1 MLTIDLIKEAAARI
15 RGHVHRTP
23 VITSRSFN
31 EVAGKEVFFKCENLQ
46 RAGAFKIRGATNK
59 ILSLTDDEKRRG
71 VAAFSSG
78 NHAQAVA
85 LASRE
90 AGIRAVIA
98 MPDDAP
104 KAKVAATRGYGAEI
118 VFYDRLKQDREQVA
132 VEIAE
137 RDGRVMVPP
146 YDDYLVLAGQATCG
160 LEFLEEVPD
169 LDCLLAPCSGGGLFA
184 GVSTAAKAVNPRVR
198 CFPVEPESADD
209 TRQSF
214 VKGERVSIP
223 PPPTIADGLRVQSP
237 GALTFPILQQTAE
250 DVLTVSDE
258 EIIETIKF
266 FLFRMKLLVEPSGA
280 AAAAAVLTG
289 KLPQDTQA
297 RWCDRLGRKYRRGV
311 VIAVLDPSSQ
321 GSNSMRSE
329 FAFALLLLLDLR
341 ADPVGVGSW
350 GVLALLLVIVF
361 VLAVSFTG
369 GLVFLL
375 IWLKRRRVSSSQQ
388 AKPSPGIHHFTRT
401 KRSKVSEDDRDEVA
415 PH

>member
-1 MLTIDLIKEAAARI
+1 MLTLQLIKEAAARI
-15 RGHVHRTP
+15 DGHIHRTP
-23 VITSRSFN
+23 VMTSRSFD
-31 EVAGKEVFFKCENLQ
+31 ERAGREVFFKCENLQ

-59 ILSLTDDEKRRG
+59 ILSLSEAEKSRG

-90 AGIRAVIA
+90 AGIQAVIA
-98 MPDDAP
+98 MPNDAP

-132 VEIAE
+132 IEIAE

-146 YDDYLVLAGQATCG
+146 YDDYLILAGQGTCG
-160 LEFLEEVPD
+160 LEFLEDVPD
-169 LDCLLAPCSGGGLFA
+169 LDCLLTPCSGGGLFA
-184 GVSTAAKAVNPRVR
+184 GVSTAAKAINPGIR
-198 CFPVEPESADD
+198 CFPVEPDTADD

-214 VKGERVSIP
+214 LKGERVSIP

-237 GALTFPILQQTAE
+237 GTLTFPVLQETAE

-289 KLPQDTQA
+289 KLPSDA
-297 RWCDRLGRKYRRGV
+297 RRVGV
-311 VIAVLDPSSQ
+311 VLSGGNIDA
-321 GSNSMRSE
+321 E
-329 FAFALLLLLDLR
+329 LL
-341 ADPVGVGSW
+341 SK
-350 GVLALLLVIVF
+350 
-361 VLAVSFTG
+361 
-369 GLVFLL
+369 FL
-375 IWLKRRRVSSSQQ
+375 
-388 AKPSPGIHHFTRT
+388 
-401 KRSKVSEDDRDEVA
+401 E
-415 PH
+415 